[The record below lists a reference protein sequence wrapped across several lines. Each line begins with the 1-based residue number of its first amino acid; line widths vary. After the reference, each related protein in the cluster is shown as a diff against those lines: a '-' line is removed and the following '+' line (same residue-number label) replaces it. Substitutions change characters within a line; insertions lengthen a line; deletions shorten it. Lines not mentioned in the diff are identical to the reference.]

1 MSPPLRSLAIAS
13 ALMALHVSPGLAQR
27 GGGGGN
33 SCTVSVTGVAFGAY
47 DVFSGSPVLS
57 TGSVTLQCGPAARN
71 IMVSLSPGQGGSYSP
86 RTLANGGEA
95 LSYNL
100 YLDAAR
106 TMVWGDGTGG
116 TQQYTN
122 PEPPDTVLLT
132 IYGAIPALQDVS
144 AGGYTDNVV
153 ASVNF

>member
-1 MSPPLRSLAIAS
+1 MRRHLLSLAVAVTV
-13 ALMALHVSPGLAQR
+13 MVLHASPGLAQR

-33 SCTVSVTGVAFGAY
+33 TCTISVTGVAFGAY
-47 DVFSGSPVLS
+47 DVFSGSAVLS

-86 RTLANGGEA
+86 RTLANAGEA

-116 TQQYTN
+116 TQQYTD
-122 PEPPDTVLLT
+122 PTPAGSLVLT
-132 IYGAIPALQDVS
+132 IYGAIPPLQDVS
-144 AGGYTDNVV
+144 AGTYTDNIV